1 MHVILGYKMLVSH
14 NSLLLSL
21 QSFILLANLPR
32 QVITPVITQLT
43 GVLQCHASGF
53 LRGPRC
59 SPKKKVLEFSCLI
72 LSESFTNPFYVPLNT
87 YIYTFSE
94 DYVTTKTIFEE
105 SYGWKSRFTM
115 KNWKHA
121 TIIST
126 Q

>member
-1 MHVILGYKMLVSH
+1 MLVSH
-14 NSLLLSL
+14 NSPLLSL

-53 LRGPRC
+53 SRA
-59 SPKKKVLEFSCLI
+59 KVFAEKKVLEFSCLI

-87 YIYTFSE
+87 YICTFSE

-105 SYGWKSRFTM
+105 SYG
-115 KNWKHA
+115 
-121 TIIST
+121 
-126 Q
+126 